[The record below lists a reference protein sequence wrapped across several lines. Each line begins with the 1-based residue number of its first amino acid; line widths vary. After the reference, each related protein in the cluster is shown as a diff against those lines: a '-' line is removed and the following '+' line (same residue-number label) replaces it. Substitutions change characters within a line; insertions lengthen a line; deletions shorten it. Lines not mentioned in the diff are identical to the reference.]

1 MLRRGSPI
9 TSDKDI
15 KGVMMVFIIALSLL
29 VIAEVLGFFIYASYD
44 FTAEVESIDFYGRPA
59 GFTGGA
65 DKAIIRFK
73 EG

>member
-1 MLRRGSPI
+1 
-9 TSDKDI
+9 
-15 KGVMMVFIIALSLL
+15 MMVFIIALSLL